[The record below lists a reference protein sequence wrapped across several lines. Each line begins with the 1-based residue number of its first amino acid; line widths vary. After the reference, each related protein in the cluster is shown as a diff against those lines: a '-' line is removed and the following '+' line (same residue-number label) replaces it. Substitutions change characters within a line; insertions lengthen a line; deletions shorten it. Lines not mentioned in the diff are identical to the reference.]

1 MKKIIKN
8 IYGRLALTTGLGL
21 CCIGCVDMDITPL
34 DQGSS
39 GAIWQD
45 PTMAE
50 QTVNG
55 VYNMLYYG
63 YNDGWLGWW
72 DCWSY
77 MMDIDANWVGGFGP
91 LLGNNTSSNDRGS
104 NRWWR
109 VYYAGIFRANDVI
122 QNMPNVPG
130 MDEGTKS
137 RLVSEARFLRS
148 WWYYRLNALYGNIP
162 YYTKALTSTDD
173 TKDAEQCTQDQM
185 WDNLVTDLTLCIQDE
200 NLPNKY
206 DASDANYG
214 HITKGAAYALRGI
227 IYMWKK
233 EWQKAADDF
242 ESVKNCGYGLYTG
255 SGNDS
260 YKQLFKLENER
271 CDEMIFSI
279 QCTDADNGS
288 SSHQKNHFY
297 GSRCLPDDGS
307 GVGLGW
313 TNYIVNPRFVDSY
326 ENADGS
332 KFNWDDHIPGYSS
345 MTPAQRAVY
354 FYRDGLTETEKSNA
368 EKNGADMSKYK
379 PNGNEARI
387 LDAYENRDPRLK
399 ASIVT
404 PYSTYSGGISGS
416 AKDYTYR
423 FPYRSLNEPTYDY
436 ATDITAMAY
445 YTNRKFV
452 GEGME
457 IVVNYSP
464 VDLPLIRYG
473 QVLLWWAEA
482 LNELG
487 GAANMDEAIKK
498 VNEVRNRAGAQPLNS
513 NQYTQ
518 VTDQENLRERI
529 MNEAHWEL
537 LGEDVV
543 FFDELRWRTW
553 KDLKFCVTDD
563 EGKVNGMTQ
572 WWGKV
577 TYSYKWGGD
586 NYWLLPIPSSAVQID
601 HLKQNTGYN

>member
-1 MKKIIKN
+1 MKNTIKN
-8 IYGRLALTTGLGL
+8 LYRRLALTAGLGL
-21 CCIGCVDMDITPL
+21 CCMGCVDMDITPS
-34 DQGSS
+34 DQAAS
-39 GAIWQD
+39 GAVWSNA
-45 PTMAE
+45 TMAE

-55 VYNMLYYG
+55 VYNILYYG
-63 YNDGWLGWW
+63 YNDAWLGWW

-77 MMDIDANWVGGFGP
+77 MMDLDANWIGGFGS
-91 LLGNNTSSNDRGS
+91 LLGNNTSSNDRAS
-104 NRWWR
+104 TRWWQ

-122 QNMPNVPG
+122 ENMPKVPD
-130 MDEGTKS
+130 MDEGKKS

-162 YYTKALTSTDD
+162 YYTMALSSTDD
-173 TKDAEQCTQDQM
+173 TKDARQCTQEEM
-185 WDNLVTDLTLCIQDE
+185 WGNLVDDLTLCINDP
-200 NLPNKY
+200 NLPDKY
-206 DASDANYG
+206 VSSDGNYG
-214 HITKGAAYALRGI
+214 HVTKGAAYALRGI
-227 IYMWKK
+227 IYMWQK
-233 EWQKAADDF
+233 EWQKAISDF
-242 ESVKNCGYGLYTG
+242 QAVKDCGYGLYTG
-255 SGNDS
+255 SGADS

-313 TNYIVNPRFVDSY
+313 TNYIVNPRFVESY

-332 KFNWDDHIPGYSS
+332 PFNWDDYIPGYSS
-345 MTPAQRAVY
+345 MTPAARAAY
-354 FYRDGLTETEKSNA
+354 FYRDGLTESEYANA
-368 EKNGADMSKYK
+368 ERNGADMSKYLES
-379 PNGNEARI
+379 GNEARI
-387 LDAYENRDPRLK
+387 LKAYAQRDPRL
-399 ASIVT
+399 AMSVVT
-404 PYSTYSGGISGS
+404 PYSTYSGGISGTPM
-416 AKDYTYR
+416 DYTYR
-423 FPYRSLNEPTYDY
+423 FPYRTLNTPTYDY

-457 IVVNYSP
+457 NIVNYSP

-482 LNELG
+482 LNEAGQL
-487 GAANMDEAIKK
+487 DEAVAK
-498 VNEVRNRAGAQPLNS
+498 VNEVRGRAGAQLLNT
-513 NQYTQ
+513 NTYTQ
-518 VTDQENLRERI
+518 VTGKENLKERI
-529 MNEAHWEL
+529 MKEAHWEL
-537 LGEDVV
+537 VAEDVV

-553 KDLKFCVTDD
+553 KDLKFATTDD
-563 EGKVNGMTQ
+563 AGKVNGMTQ

-586 NYWLLPIPSSAVQID
+586 NYWILPIPANAVQID
-601 HLKQNTGYN
+601 HLTQNQGYN

>member
-1 MKKIIKN
+1 M
-8 IYGRLALTTGLGL
+8 ALTAGLGL
-21 CCIGCVDMDITPL
+21 CCAGCVDMDVTPL

-39 GAIWQD
+39 GAVWND
-45 PTMAE
+45 ASMAE
-50 QTVNG
+50 QTLTG

-77 MMDIDANWVGGFGP
+77 MMDLDANWIGGLGA
-91 LLGNNTSSNDRGS
+91 LLGNNTSTNDRGS
-104 NRWWR
+104 TRWWQ

-122 QNMPNVPG
+122 ENMPNVPD
-130 MDEGTKS
+130 MDETKRS
-137 RLVSEARFLRS
+137 RLISEARFLRS

-162 YYTKALTSTDD
+162 YYTMALSNTDD
-173 TKDAEQCTQDQM
+173 TKDAKQCTQDEM
-185 WDNLVTDLTLCIQDE
+185 WDNIISDLTLCINDE
-200 NLPNKY
+200 NLPDKY
-206 DASDANYG
+206 GSSDADYG
-214 HITKGAAYALRGI
+214 HVTKGAAYALRGL

-233 EWQKAADDF
+233 DWASAAKDF
-242 ESVKNCGYGLYTG
+242 QSVKDCGYKLYTG
-255 SGNDS
+255 SGADS
-260 YKQLFKLENER
+260 YKQLFKQENEH
-271 CDEMIFSI
+271 CDEMIFSV

-332 KFNWDDHIPGYSS
+332 KFCWDDYIPGYSS
-345 MTPAQRAVY
+345 MTPAERAVY
-354 FYRDGLTETEKSNA
+354 FYRDNLTEAEYSNA
-368 EKNGADMSKYK
+368 VNNGADMSKYL
-379 PNGNEARI
+379 PEGNEERI
-387 LDAYENRDPRLK
+387 KKAYANRDPRL
-399 ASIVT
+399 AMSVVT
-404 PYSTYSGGISGS
+404 PYSTYSGGISGGPI
-416 AKDYTYR
+416 DYTYR
-423 FPYRSLNEPTYDY
+423 YPYRSLNAPTYDY

-457 IVVNYSP
+457 DIVNYSAI
-464 VDLPLIRYG
+464 DLPLIRYG

-482 LNELG
+482 LNEMG
-487 GAANMDEAIKK
+487 DTQGAVDK

-513 NQYTQ
+513 NEPTTVQGQ
-518 VTDQENLRERI
+518 DDMRQRI
-529 MNEAHWEL
+529 MNECHWEL
-537 LGEDVV
+537 LAEDVV
-543 FFDELRWRTW
+543 FFDELRWKTW
-553 KDLKFCVTDD
+553 KDLKFATTDD
-563 EGKVNGMTQ
+563 GGVVNGMSQ

-586 NYWLLPIPSSAVQID
+586 NYWILPIPANAVQID
-601 HLKQNTGYN
+601 HLKQNAGYN

>member
-1 MKKIIKN
+1 MKNKIKKL
-8 IYGRLALTTGLGL
+8 YGRLALTAGLGL
-21 CCIGCVDMDITPL
+21 CCMGCVDMDVTPL
-34 DQGSS
+34 DQGAS
-39 GAIWQD
+39 GAVWGNA
-45 PTMAE
+45 TMAE

-55 VYNMLYYG
+55 VYNILYYG
-63 YNDGWLGWW
+63 YNDAWLGWW

-77 MMDIDANWVGGFGP
+77 TMDIDANWIGGFGP

-104 NRWWR
+104 TRWWQ

-122 QNMPNVPG
+122 ANMPNVPD
-130 MDEGTKS
+130 MAESEKS

-162 YYTKALTSTDD
+162 YYTMALSSTDD
-173 TKDAEQCTQDQM
+173 TKDAEQCTQEEM
-185 WDNLVTDLTLCIQDE
+185 WDNLVADLTLCVEDE
-200 NLPNKY
+200 NLPDKY
-206 DASDANYG
+206 SSSDSNYG

-233 EWQKAADDF
+233 EWQKAINDF
-242 ESVKNCGYGLYTG
+242 QAVKDCGYSLYTG
-255 SGNDS
+255 SGANS
-260 YKQLFKLENER
+260 YKQLFKLENEH

-279 QCTDADNGS
+279 QCTDTDNGS

-313 TNYIVNPRFVDSY
+313 TNYAVNPRFVDSY

-332 KFNWDDHIPGYSS
+332 PFNWDDYIPGYSS

-354 FYRDGLTETEKSNA
+354 FYRDGLTESEYTKAGN
-368 EKNGADMSKYK
+368 NGADMSKYQES
-379 PNGNEARI
+379 GNEARI
-387 LDAYENRDPRLK
+387 LKAYTNRDPRLGV
-399 ASIVT
+399 SVVT
-404 PYSTYSGGISGS
+404 PYSTYSGGISGV
-416 AKDYTYR
+416 ATDYTYR
-423 FPYRSLNEPTYDY
+423 FPYRTLNAPTYDY

-473 QVLLWWAEA
+473 QILLLWAEA
-482 LNELG
+482 LNEAG
-487 GAANMDEAIKK
+487 QMDAAIEK
-498 VNEVRNRAGAQPLNS
+498 VNEVRNRAGAQLLNS
-513 NQYTQ
+513 NTYTQ
-518 VTDQENLRERI
+518 VTGKDNLKERI
-529 MNEAHWEL
+529 MNECHWEL
-537 LGEDVV
+537 VAEDVV
-543 FFDELRWRTW
+543 FFDELRWKTW
-553 KDLKFCVTDD
+553 KDLKFATTDD
-563 EGKVNGMTQ
+563 NGVVNGMSQ

-586 NYWLLPIPSSAVQID
+586 NYWILPIPANAVQID
-601 HLKQNTGYN
+601 HLTQNTGYN

>member
-1 MKKIIKN
+1 MKTNIKKIYRRIA
-8 IYGRLALTTGLGL
+8 LAAGIGL
-21 CCIGCVDMDITPL
+21 CLTSCVDMDVAPK
-34 DQGSS
+34 DQGAS
-39 GAIWQD
+39 GSVWGNK
-45 PTMAE
+45 TMAE

-55 VYNMLYYG
+55 VYNILYYG
-63 YNDGWLGWW
+63 YNDAWLGWW

-77 MMDIDANWVGGFGP
+77 MMDIDANWVGGFGS
-91 LLGNNTSSNDRGS
+91 LLGNNTSTNDRGS
-104 NRWWR
+104 NRWWM

-122 QNMPNVPG
+122 DNMPNVAG
-130 MDEGTKS
+130 MDDAEKS

-162 YYTKALTSTDD
+162 YYTTSIKNTDD
-173 TKDAEQCTQDQM
+173 TKDAKQCTQDEM
-185 WDNLVTDLTLCIQDE
+185 WDNLIKDLTICIDDS
-200 NLPNKY
+200 NLPDKY
-206 DASDANYG
+206 GSNDSNYG
-214 HITKGAAYALRGI
+214 HITKGAAYALRGA

-233 EWQKAADDF
+233 DWKSAINDF
-242 ESVKNCGYGLYTG
+242 QAVKDCGYSLYTG
-255 SGNDS
+255 SGADS

-271 CDEMIFSI
+271 CDEMIFSL

-332 KFNWDDHIPGYSS
+332 PFKWDDYIPGYSS
-345 MTPAQRAVY
+345 MTPAKRAVY
-354 FYRDGLTETEKSNA
+354 FYRDGLTDSEYANA
-368 EKNGADMSKYK
+368 ERNGADMTKYIN
-379 PNGNEARI
+379 NGNEERI
-387 LDAYENRDPRLK
+387 LKAYANRDPRLA
-399 ASIVT
+399 ASVVT
-404 PYSTYSGGISGS
+404 PYSKYSGGISGK
-416 AKDYTYR
+416 AVDYTYR
-423 FPYRSLNEPTYDY
+423 FPYRTLNAPTLDY

-482 LNELG
+482 LNEAG
-487 GAANMDEAIKK
+487 QTDEAIKK
-498 VNEVRNRAGAQPLNS
+498 VNEVRDRAGAQKLNT
-513 NQYTQ
+513 NTFTK
-518 VTDQENLRERI
+518 VTGKDNLRERI
-529 MNEAHWEL
+529 MNECHWEL
-537 LGEDVV
+537 FAEDVV
-543 FFDELRWRTW
+543 FFDELRWKTW
-553 KDLKFCVTDD
+553 KDLKFATTDD
-563 EGKVNGMTQ
+563 NRAINGMTQ

-586 NYWLLPIPSSAVQID
+586 NYWIMPIPANAVQID
-601 HLKQNTGYN
+601 HLIQNKGYN